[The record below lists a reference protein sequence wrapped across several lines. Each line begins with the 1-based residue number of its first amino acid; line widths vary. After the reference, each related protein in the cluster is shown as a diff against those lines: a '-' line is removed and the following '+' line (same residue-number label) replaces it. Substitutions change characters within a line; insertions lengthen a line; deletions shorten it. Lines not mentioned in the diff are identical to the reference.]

1 MPQNLCLVHLT
12 PNLLEILESG
22 YLYTLKKLQEN
33 NPNFELNNAMVDKL
47 PYIFMTLMKAEN
59 IEIMESLN
67 HEFYSGHSVML
78 IFDETLIKDK
88 PFYINKEW
96 LGHPK
101 DDLIKY
107 NYEKL
112 LPYTNHLKNE
122 CLFTKKILIKN
133 YLKEIHIPMVYLYAH
148 EHGYKYFIKVLRLIQ
163 EQYKNVQVKII
174 MPKKMTYQK
183 EYYYFDK
190 NNSLAAFWTGITPK
204 GIK

>member
-1 MPQNLCLVHLT
+1 MSQDLCLVHLT
-12 PNLLEILESG
+12 PNLLDILESG

-47 PYIFMTLMKAEN
+47 PYIFMTVMKPKN
-59 IEIMESLN
+59 IKIMESLN

-78 IFDETLIKDK
+78 IFDDTLIKDK
-88 PFYINKEW
+88 QFYINKEW

-101 DDLIKY
+101 DDLTEY

-122 CLFTKKILIKN
+122 CLFTKKILIKK
-133 YLKEIHIPMVYLYAH
+133 YLKEIHIPMVYLYKH
-148 EHGYKYFIKVLRLIQ
+148 EHGYKYLIKVLRLIQ
-163 EQYKNVQVKII
+163 EQYKNVEVKII
-174 MPKKMTYQK
+174 TPKKMTYQK

-190 NNSLAAFWTGITPK
+190 NHSLAAF
-204 GIK
+204 